1 VRGCEKL
8 LGAVALFEYLDFAA
22 QNNRQANVSLPG
34 FVNDVTALHERLL
47 SQGPKQ
53 RQLMIVE
60 LWERDAFGIAVELF
74 VSLLVS
80 HLETLR
86 ATQHNPNL
94 RRERRRTFLSR
105 EALWSA
111 AVLRRFSEFLLRLRK
126 QKTITLSC
134 ANSITG
140 KLLFVLHV
148 LRHTLEGFL
157 MPGRAY
163 EFVQVDVF
171 TQTPLAGNPLAIF
184 TDGRGLNDAEM
195 QALAREMNLS
205 ETTFI
210 LPRDP
215 ATEAR
220 EGKKVRIFTVEQE
233 LPFAGHPTLGTALHL
248 YASEFASSL
257 QKSEQVTLD
266 LKAGKIPVRFT
277 PDSENAGNR
286 VDGQVFGEMRQ
297 RDPEFGTPL
306 SRDEVARV
314 IGIAGDEI
322 PSEWPI
328 QPVST
333 GLTFTIVPFRNRQ
346 TLSDLKFTYAQ
357 ASEFLKNTGADFFY
371 FLCPERREAGL
382 EARARMFFYGG
393 EDPATGSAAGCAAS
407 WMVQHGVA
415 RTDEQVVIH
424 QGNECRRPSEMHVRA
439 TWEGERVTNV
449 RVGGYA
455 VETLRGTVVL

>member
-1 VRGCEKL
+1 MP
-8 LGAVALFEYLDFAA
+8 
-22 QNNRQANVSLPG
+22 S
-34 FVNDVTALHERLL
+34 
-47 SQGPKQ
+47 
-53 RQLMIVE
+53 
-60 LWERDAFGIAVELF
+60 
-74 VSLLVS
+74 
-80 HLETLR
+80 
-86 ATQHNPNL
+86 
-94 RRERRRTFLSR
+94 RT
-105 EALWSA
+105 
-111 AVLRRFSEFLLRLRK
+111 
-126 QKTITLSC
+126 
-134 ANSITG
+134 
-140 KLLFVLHV
+140 
-148 LRHTLEGFL
+148 
-157 MPGRAY
+157 Y

-184 TDGRGLNDAEM
+184 TDGRGLNDGEM

-248 YASEFASSL
+248 YASEADSKESAEI
-257 QKSEQVTLD
+257 SLD

-277 PDSENAGNR
+277 ANSESAGRER

-306 SRDEVARV
+306 SRDDVARV
-314 IGIAGDEI
+314 IGIARDEI

-333 GLTFTIVPFRNRQ
+333 GLTFTIVPFHNQ
-346 TLSDLKFTYAQ
+346 QALSDLKFSYGQ
-357 ASEFLKNTGADFFY
+357 AAEFLKNTGANFFY
-371 FLCPERREAGL
+371 FMCPERLEDRL
-382 EARARMFFYGG
+382 EARARMFFYDG

-407 WMVQHGVA
+407 WMVHHGVA
-415 RTDEQVVIH
+415 KSDEQVLIR
-424 QGNECRRPSEMHVRA
+424 QGIECRRPSEMYVRA
-439 TWEGERVTNV
+439 TREGERITNV

-455 VETLRGTVVL
+455 VEILRGTVVL